1 MIPQATL
8 EKMYSMRLHGMANA
22 FRTTMEP
29 GFAHNF
35 TTDELIAHLVDSEW
49 EERFNRRLSRLVR
62 SANFRNHICFE
73 QIDFNQKRN
82 LDKNSR
88 KHTHLR
94 AHWRR
99 KKRPGVC
106 ARTSSLHQWL

>member
-49 EERFNRRLSRLVR
+49 EERFNRRLSVSIRR
-62 SANFRNHICFE
+62 STCCPNGEPVLTFGA
-73 QIDFNQKRN
+73 K
-82 LDKNSR
+82 
-88 KHTHLR
+88 TH
-94 AHWRR
+94 A
-99 KKRPGVC
+99 K
-106 ARTSSLHQWL
+106 